1 MVQAGESHPTTIG
14 GVLQD
19 GDPGGENCVLA
30 MEAPGGGPRRGETM
44 VGNGENTALEQS
56 MFREVHPQE
65 RQDVG
70 SLPTCEQQ
78 EAWPPQHQP
87 VGPAG

>member
-1 MVQAGESHPTTIG
+1 MG

-19 GDPGGENCVLA
+19 GDPGGENCVPA

-56 MFREVHPQE
+56 MFREVHP
-65 RQDVG
+65 
-70 SLPTCEQQ
+70 
-78 EAWPPQHQP
+78 
-87 VGPAG
+87 